1 MFLKRVSVVAFIFL
15 LVGISTPVL
24 SAEIMPLK
32 DIKPGMV
39 GYVKTVFKGTRIES
53 FPVRVISVIKSSK
66 GDRHFILVRAY
77 GPLIE
82 RIGGIAAG
90 MSGSPLYIRGKIAG
104 AIGYGWR
111 MSDHHL
117 GLVTPIEEMLR
128 VWKWRHRILPPKY
141 KVVLKEVKEK
151 KKKTVMFASGLSPRG
166 LSVLRTDF
174 SEYGVRVMSFPSPG
188 GIKLAK
194 RVKLEPGS
202 AIGALLSC
210 GDISI
215 GAIGTLSYIDG
226 DRFLAFAHPFL
237 LRGSVNYFLTTAYI
251 HECISSI
258 DFPFKLGS
266 PGEIIGMVSQDRV
279 EAIGGFIK
287 HYPLSIPISFVV
299 RSLDDGRERR
309 SFVRVV
315 YDDGILEKLLKVVF
329 LSTFDL
335 GWGKVGEGTVKLHYM
350 IRGKNMP
357 YPLDRTNYFYSE
369 KDASKEAFDAFKE
382 ALFTVLDNE
391 FEDVFPI
398 GITVEAD
405 FTSFPRILWIKGLKP
420 VSKEI
425 ERGKELSVT
434 LTLLPHRGSPVE
446 KRVKVRVPKTFP
458 GGRALLIAR
467 GGGICPGGKGNKGQE
482 EPKTY
487 KSLKELLDDFKK
499 TETNNQVIVE
509 VVPMEEG
516 PSKSKKGKKEREAK
530 IVFNTDFYV
539 EGYIEKEVSVK

>member
-1 MFLKRVSVVAFIFL
+1 MFLRRIAIAVFVFL
-15 LVGISTPVL
+15 LAGTCNPVF
-24 SAEIMPLK
+24 SSEIMPLK

-39 GYVKTVFKGTRIES
+39 GYVKTVFKGTKIET
-53 FPVRVISVIKSSK
+53 FPVRVISVIKSSR
-66 GDRHFILVRAY
+66 GNRHFILVRAY
-77 GPLIE
+77 GPLIDKL
-82 RIGGIAAG
+82 GGIAAG

-128 VWKWRHRILPPKY
+128 VWKWRHRFLPPEY
-141 KVVLKEVKEK
+141 KVVLKERKGKE
-151 KKKTVMFASGLSPRG
+151 KTVMFASGVSPRG
-166 LSVLRTDF
+166 LSVLRGDF
-174 SEYGVRVMSFPSPG
+174 SEYDVKVISFPSSG
-188 GIKLAK
+188 RIKLAK
-194 RVKLEPGS
+194 KVKLEPGS

-266 PGEIIGMVSQDRV
+266 PGDIIGMVSQDRV

-287 HYPLSIPISFVV
+287 HYPLSIPISFDVKSV
-299 RSLDDGRERR
+299 DDGRERK

-335 GWGKVGEGTVKLHYM
+335 GWGKIGEGTVKLHYR
-350 IRGKNMP
+350 IEGKNMP
-357 YPLDRTNYFYSE
+357 YPLERTNYFYSE

-391 FEDVFPI
+391 FEDVFPL
-398 GITVEAD
+398 GITVEAE
-405 FTSFPRILWIKGLKP
+405 FTSFPKILWIKGLKP
-420 VSKEI
+420 STKEI
-425 ERGKELSVT
+425 ERGSEVSVT

-446 KRVKVRVPKTFP
+446 KRIKVKVPKAFP

-467 GGGICPGGKGNKGQE
+467 GGGICPGGKGNKGEE

-487 KSLKELLDDFKK
+487 KSLKELLDDFRES
-499 TETNNQVIVE
+499 ETNNQIIVE
-509 VVPMEEG
+509 IVPMEGG
-516 PSKSKKGKKEREAK
+516 PSKSKKDKRRKEAK
-530 IVFNTDFYV
+530 EVFDTDFYV

>member
-1 MFLKRVSVVAFIFL
+1 MFLRHIAIAVFVFLIAGIYSPAF
-15 LVGISTPVL
+15 

-32 DIKPGMV
+32 NIKPGMV
-39 GYVKTVFKGTRIES
+39 GYVKTVFKGTKIEA
-53 FPVRVISVIKSSK
+53 FPVRVISVIKSSR
-66 GDRHFILVRAY
+66 GNRHFILVRAY
-77 GPLIE
+77 GPLIDKL
-82 RIGGIAAG
+82 GGIAAG

-128 VWKWRHRILPPKY
+128 VWKWRHRLLPPKY
-141 KVVLKEVKEK
+141 KVVLRERKEK
-151 KKKTVMFASGLSPRG
+151 EKTVMFASGLSPRG
-166 LSVLRTDF
+166 LSVLRDDF
-174 SEYGVRVMSFPSPG
+174 SEYGVKVISFPSPG

-194 RVKLEPGS
+194 KVKLEPGS

-210 GDISI
+210 GDINI

-266 PGEIIGMVSQDRV
+266 PGDIIGMVSQDRV

-287 HYPLSIPISFVV
+287 HYPLSIPIRFDVKSI
-299 RSLDDGRERR
+299 DDGRERK

-335 GWGKVGEGTVKLHYM
+335 GWGKIGEGTVKLHYR
-350 IRGKNMP
+350 IEGKSMP
-357 YPLDRTNYFYSE
+357 YPLERTNYFYSE

-391 FEDVFPI
+391 FEDVFPL
-398 GITVEAD
+398 GITVEAE
-405 FTSFPRILWIKGLKP
+405 FTSFPKILWIKGLKP
-420 VSKEI
+420 STKEI
-425 ERGKELSVT
+425 EKGREVSVT

-446 KRVKVRVPKTFP
+446 RKVKIKVPKTFP
-458 GGRALLIAR
+458 EGRALLIAR

-499 TETNNQVIVE
+499 SETNNQIIVE
-509 VVPMEEG
+509 IVPMEGG
-516 PSKSKKGKKEREAK
+516 PSKSKKDKKEKEAK
-530 IVFNTDFYV
+530 VVFDTDFYV
-539 EGYIEKEVSVK
+539 EGYIEKEVNVK